1 MHTGKQA
8 RVLLRPAPAGT
19 GIVFRRTDLGGACVP
34 AVAGNVASTRR
45 STLLRNCKA
54 KVGTVEHVMSALCG
68 LGVDN
73 AFIDIDSPEM
83 PILNGSAAPYV
94 EAIAPDGTLEQDAPR
109 KWVEINHEIIVRND
123 RTGAWIKVSPAQEPS
138 FDITVD
144 FNSRVMGV
152 QTARFDSSVD
162 YASQIAPC
170 RTFCFLHEVFPLLF
184 LGLARGGDVSNAIVV
199 VEKPVRKWQARFMAR
214 LLGQT
219 LEPVP
224 SSGYICT
231 PGLRFPDECARH
243 KLLDLIGDLRLS
255 GFLKA
260 RVEAYK
266 PGHAL
271 NTAAAKE
278 ILKNLK

>member
-219 LEPVP
+219 LESVP